1 MVKVAADHRH
11 PLYFSVTVI
20 NTGKQF
26 FFEGTDGG
34 LDKSITRLRELQ
46 MTDIDFQPVNLYQL
60 AGSGKTVKKRFQ
72 CRRQFFAD
80 YAADFLLQG
89 KSISPGW
96 QGKVKYLP
104 EDDMVVPSRHR

>member
-89 KSISPGW
+89 KSISPG
-96 QGKVKYLP
+96 
-104 EDDMVVPSRHR
+104 